1 MSVVRASSGSQT
13 EKLKLLPRA
22 RDKEKCTAR
31 RAAGSDSSVRAA
43 RKSIC
48 RPCRAAGALRAA
60 CAP

>member
-1 MSVVRASSGSQT
+1 MSVVRARSACAACGVR
-13 EKLKLLPRA
+13 PCGRIA

-31 RAAGSDSSVRAA
+31 RAAGSDSSVR

-48 RPCRAAGALRAA
+48 RPGRAAGALRAA

>member
-1 MSVVRASSGSQT
+1 MSVVRARSGSQT

-31 RAAGSDSSVRAA
+31 RAAGSDSSVR

-48 RPCRAAGALRAA
+48 RPGRAAGALRAA